1 MKRIPNS
8 LSCRFNTLEGR
19 QQIIRKYGTCKSMYF
34 GKNEHGESVY
44 LSVAKTG
51 IILKTEQHNGWV
63 RVNYYDEKGFPTGES
78 FDGRWC

>member
-1 MKRIPNS
+1 
-8 LSCRFNTLEGR
+8 
-19 QQIIRKYGTCKSMYF
+19 MYF

-63 RVNYYDEKGFPTGES
+63 RVNYYDENGFPTGES